1 MSQTYWHASGILQ
14 TNYHSWKTCLVSLA
28 YIMKST
34 YLQNISLPSV
44 SIWKT
49 KELSTQNRQTD
60 GWGHTNQVK
69 TEENVLHPRQL
80 EFCEDPWRRCLST
93 QRGEWWKK
101 EREAQQPGLELHSL
115 ADSCGCRVSKST
127 VKTFTFITTTCL
139 ETLQIK
145 VFLRESYTQTE
156 LQTASRLWV
165 THTTGTFSVQEKAP
179 ENRSNIQRRCLVAQ
193 GLLWGLIINLPSTR
207 ILQSLG
213 ASARRLSHM

>member
-14 TNYHSWKTCLVSLA
+14 TNANKLPFLKNMSCFLGVYYEEHISSKHIFVICFR
-28 YIMKST
+28 MK
-34 YLQNISLPSV
+34 
-44 SIWKT
+44 K
-49 KELSTQNRQTD
+49 
-60 GWGHTNQVK
+60 GHTNQVK

-115 ADSCGCRVSKST
+115 ADSCGCTVSKST
-127 VKTFTFITTTCL
+127 VKTFTFITTSCL

-145 VFLRESYTQTE
+145 VFLRESYTQTLE

-165 THTTGTFSVQEKAP
+165 THTAGTFSVQEKAP
-179 ENRSNIQRRCLVAQ
+179 ENHSNIQRWCLVA
-193 GLLWGLIINLPSTR
+193 GGSGALMR
-207 ILQSLG
+207 ID
-213 ASARRLSHM
+213 H

>member
-34 YLQNISLPSV
+34 YLQNISLSSV

-49 KELSTQNRQTD
+49 KELSTQNKQTD

-127 VKTFTFITTTCL
+127 VKTFTFITTSCFWDVTNKGL
-139 ETLQIK
+139 PERILHTNI
-145 VFLRESYTQTE
+145 RTTNGI
-156 LQTASRLWV
+156 TALGHAHHW
-165 THTTGTFSVQEKAP
+165 H
-179 ENRSNIQRRCLVAQ
+179 IQRTRK
-193 GLLWGLIINLPSTR
+193 STWEP
-207 ILQSLG
+207 L
-213 ASARRLSHM
+213 